1 MLMDS
6 LSAKGG
12 VLQVKETGGSLDISH
27 AFRGNGLQ
35 PDKNFSAGQYP
46 VKLPDKFVEMVLY
59 YAVKVN
65 ELAVDVVEDFALGRL
80 RP

>member
-1 MLMDS
+1 MLMNS

-12 VLQVKETGGSLDISH
+12 VLQVKETGGSLDVGH
-27 AFRGNGLQ
+27 ALRGNGLQ
-35 PDKNFSAGQYP
+35 PGKNFSAGQCP

-65 ELAVDVVEDFALGRL
+65 ELTVDVVEDFALGRL

>member
-1 MLMDS
+1 MLMDG
-6 LSAKGG
+6 LPAKGG
-12 VLQVKETGGSLDISH
+12 VLQVKETGGSPDVGH
-27 AFRGNGLQ
+27 ALRGNGLQ
-35 PDKNFSAGQYP
+35 PGKNFSAGQYS